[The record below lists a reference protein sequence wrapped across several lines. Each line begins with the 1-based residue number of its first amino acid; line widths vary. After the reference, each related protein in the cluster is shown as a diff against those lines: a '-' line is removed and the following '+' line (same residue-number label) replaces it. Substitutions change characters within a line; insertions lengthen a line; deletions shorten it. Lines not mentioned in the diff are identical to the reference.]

1 MLMTIMSA
9 CLNILKTRDLIY
21 ELENKR
27 QNCIKIQQQQTKSKK
42 KLKWTTEKVNYEF
55 NLNAQKNNISCKIC

>member
-1 MLMTIMSA
+1 MTIMRA
-9 CLNILKTRDLIY
+9 CLQNFKTRDLIY

>member
-1 MLMTIMSA
+1 MLMTIMRA
-9 CLNILKTRDLIY
+9 CLQNFKTRDIIY

>member
-1 MLMTIMSA
+1 MTIMSA

>member
-1 MLMTIMSA
+1 MTIMRA

>member
-1 MLMTIMSA
+1 MLMTIMRA
-9 CLNILKTRDLIY
+9 CLQNFKTRDLIY